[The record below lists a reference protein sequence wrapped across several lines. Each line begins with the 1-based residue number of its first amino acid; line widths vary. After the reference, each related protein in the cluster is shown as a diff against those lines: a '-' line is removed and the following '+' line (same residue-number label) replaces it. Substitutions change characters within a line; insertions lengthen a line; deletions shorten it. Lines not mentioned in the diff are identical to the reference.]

1 MTLMSSRAKRGISQ
15 SAVLVVLVTSLASA
29 QDKPDF
35 SGRWTVQPP
44 AAPQGGGR
52 GGPQR
57 GDMGSGWGTTIT
69 LTQTPAA
76 LTLEWPYYTRGDLQP
91 PLVFVYPL
99 DGSAKTNTLMLGR
112 GAEQQ
117 VSRTTWEGRTLVIVT
132 TQDFPNLVPGQ
143 VVSTRVTRSLTLE
156 SPTSLVVATTR
167 SGALGGKES
176 STRTVY
182 TKG

>member
-1 MTLMSSRAKRGISQ
+1 MQ
-15 SAVLVVLVTSLASA
+15 VLVWILRFLIVVVLVWFASVNS
-29 QDKPDF
+29 KPIDVN
-35 SGRWTVQPP
+35 GLP
-44 AAPQGGGR
+44 G
-52 GGPQR
+52 
-57 GDMGSGWGTTIT
+57 
-69 LTQTPAA
+69 QTWQA
-76 LTLEWPYYTRGDLQP
+76 

-112 GAEQQ
+112 GFEQQ

-156 SPTSLVVATTR
+156 SPTSLVVETTR
-167 SGALGGKES
+167 NGVLGGKES
-176 STRTVY
+176 STKTVY